1 LQKQLHEQEEQQE
14 LQQEEGG
21 QEGEQEEGG
30 QEEEQEEE
38 QEGEQEEGEQEE
50 GEQEEGEQEEGEQ
63 EEGEQ
68 EEEQE
73 GVQEGVQQQQQ
84 QQSLLPQ
91 LGRVVQDNPMQDI
104 LIYPAIVGVS
114 MALVEIIAAKTD
126 REARATDLMN
136 WDIMASVNDLHRPL
150 YEAATLRKAE
160 LSTAQE
166 ALAAAQ
172 QREAHARALQT
183 IPQIAEVVELLVAER
198 EDAENGVRVA
208 KDRWDEAEA
217 AARRAGVLSFGESTA
232 DAERAR
238 LVAEVERATARITS
252 ATQAATDL
260 PLQAWRNISA
270 VTRNNADYLESSIQ
284 SLQGH
289 I

>member
-1 LQKQLHEQEEQQE
+1 MLQKQLQELQDGEQEGGNEHEVGLEQQQE
-14 LQQEEGG
+14 LQERQEEEGVLQDEQEGG
-21 QEGEQEEGG
+21 NEQQQHEQQQQEGEQEE
-30 QEEEQEEE
+30 EY
-38 QEGEQEEGEQEE
+38 
-50 GEQEEGEQEEGEQ
+50 
-63 EEGEQ
+63 
-68 EEEQE
+68 
-73 GVQEGVQQQQQ
+73 EGVQQQQQ
-84 QQSLLPQ
+84 SQQQQQQSQQQQSL
-91 LGRVVQDNPMQDI
+91 RVQDNPMQDI

-150 YEAATLRKAE
+150 YEAATVRKAE
-160 LSTAQE
+160 LSKARE
-166 ALAAAQ
+166 ALATAQ

-183 IPQIAEVVELLVAER
+183 IPRIAEVVELLAAER

-208 KDRWDEAEA
+208 EDRWDEAEA

-232 DAERAR
+232 AAERAR

-252 ATQAATDL
+252 ATQAAADL
-260 PLQAWRNISA
+260 PLQAWRDISA
-270 VTRNNADYLESSIQ
+270 VARTNADYLESSIQ
-284 SLQGH
+284 SLLGH

>member
-1 LQKQLHEQEEQQE
+1 MLQKQLQELQDGEQEGGNEHEVGLEQQQE
-14 LQQEEGG
+14 LQERQEEEGVLQDEQEGG
-21 QEGEQEEGG
+21 NEQQQHEQQQQEGEQEE
-30 QEEEQEEE
+30 EY
-38 QEGEQEEGEQEE
+38 
-50 GEQEEGEQEEGEQ
+50 
-63 EEGEQ
+63 
-68 EEEQE
+68 
-73 GVQEGVQQQQQ
+73 EGVQQQQQ
-84 QQSLLPQ
+84 SQQQQSL
-91 LGRVVQDNPMQDI
+91 RVQDNPMQDI

-150 YEAATLRKAE
+150 YEAATVRKAE
-160 LSTAQE
+160 LSKARE
-166 ALAAAQ
+166 ALATAQ

-183 IPQIAEVVELLVAER
+183 IPRIAEVVELLAAER

-208 KDRWDEAEA
+208 EDRWDEAEA

-232 DAERAR
+232 AAERAR

-252 ATQAATDL
+252 ATQAAADL
-260 PLQAWRNISA
+260 PLQAWRDISVVA
-270 VTRNNADYLESSIQ
+270 RTNADYLESSIQ
-284 SLQGH
+284 SLLGH